1 MVTPCYI
8 RYKNADI
15 VLDHHWSS
23 FYIKEI
29 GKDYINLESVLKRDD
44 GKPEI
49 AMTLNFDMTDK
60 DDRTLRNEIEWVYQW
75 HLNHCKE
82 CKSGKEQPCIGY
94 ELSLKATLKELVEY
108 KPKKS
113 NLKSKK

>member
-1 MVTPCYI
+1 MVKPYYA
-8 RYKNADI
+8 RYKHADI

-29 GKDYINLESVLKRDD
+29 GKDYVNLESVLKRDD

-60 DDRTLRNEIEWVYQW
+60 DSRTLRNEIERVYQW
-75 HLNHCKE
+75 HLKHCKE

-94 ELSLKATLKELVEY
+94 NLSLSATLKELVEY
-108 KPKKS
+108 EPKKP
-113 NLKSKK
+113 NSKHKK